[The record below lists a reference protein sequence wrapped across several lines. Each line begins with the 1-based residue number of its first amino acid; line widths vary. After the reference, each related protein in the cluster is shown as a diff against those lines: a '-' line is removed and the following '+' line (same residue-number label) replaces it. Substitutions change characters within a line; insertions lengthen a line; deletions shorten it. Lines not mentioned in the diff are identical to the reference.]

1 MSNDYYRN
9 GRNYE
14 LFIRK
19 TFNCE
24 RGKRYG
30 ADESL
35 MIKLFINE
43 RQKEKLKSGI
53 PYDRQ
58 LFKVKMYIEDAF
70 LKLKK
75 RKKYIDS
82 YNHFSPL
89 FEKLREAKTPNDLT
103 KFVNTGLSKII
114 ELENELK
121 RNR

>member
-43 RQKEKLKSGI
+43 QQEKNSKSSI

-58 LFKVKMYIEDAF
+58 LYKVKMYIEDAL

-89 FEKLREAKTPNDLT
+89 FLKLRNSKTPNDLA
-103 KFVNTGLSKII
+103 KVVSTGLSKII